1 MTVKVRLSNLL
12 RQATDWQEILEV
24 TAETPE
30 ECLHI
35 VVTRFPAVR
44 KWIYDKNGKMW
55 DRIQFFVNGKR
66 LDSDQLSKPIRD
78 GDELH
83 ILLNIGGG

>member
-1 MTVKVRLSNLL
+1 MRVKVRLSNLL
-12 RQATDWQEILEV
+12 RQATDWQEIVEV
-24 TAETPE
+24 TAKTPE
-30 ECLHI
+30 ECLHALE
-35 VVTRFPAVR
+35 TRFPDVK

-55 DRIQFFVNGKR
+55 DRIQFFVNGER
-66 LDSDQLSKPIRD
+66 IHREQLGKPVQD

>member
-1 MTVKVRLSNLL
+1 MRLKVRLSNLL
-12 RQATDWQEILEV
+12 RQATDWQEIVEV
-24 TAETPE
+24 TAKTPE
-30 ECLHI
+30 ECLRA
-35 VVTRFPAVR
+35 VVTQFPDVR
-44 KWIYDKNGKMW
+44 KWIYDKKGKMW

-66 LDSDQLSKPIRD
+66 IDRDQLGKPIQD

>member
-1 MTVKVRLSNLL
+1 MTVEVRLSNLL
-12 RQATDWQEILEV
+12 RQATDWRERIEV
-24 TAETPE
+24 NARTPE
-30 ECLHI
+30 ECIQAVL
-35 VVTRFPAVR
+35 TDFPDVR
-44 KWIYDKNGKMW
+44 KWIYDKHGRMW

-66 LDSDQLSKPIRD
+66 IGRDELSDPMKE

>member
-1 MTVKVRLSNLL
+1 MTVKVKLSNLL
-12 RQATDWQEILEV
+12 RQATDWQEIVEV
-24 TAETPE
+24 TARTPE

-35 VVTRFPAVR
+35 VVTQFPDVR

-55 DRIQFFVNGKR
+55 DRIQFFVNGKSIDR
-66 LDSDQLSKPIRD
+66 DQLPEPIQD

>member
-12 RQATDWQEILEV
+12 RQATDWQEIVEV
-24 TAETPE
+24 TAKSPE
-30 ECLHI
+30 ECLDA
-35 VVTRFPAVR
+35 VVTQFPDVR

-66 LDSDQLSKPIRD
+66 IDCDHLGKPIRD

>member
-1 MTVKVRLSNLL
+1 MTVKVKLSNLL
-12 RQATDWQEILEV
+12 RQATDWQEIVEV
-24 TAETPE
+24 TAKTPE
-30 ECLHI
+30 ECLHS
-35 VVTRFPAVR
+35 VVTQFPDVR
-44 KWIYDKNGKMW
+44 KWIYDKNGRMW

-66 LDSDQLSKPIRD
+66 IDRHQLPEPIQD

>member
-1 MTVKVRLSNLL
+1 MTVRVRLSNLL
-12 RQATDWQEILEV
+12 RQATDWQEIVEV

-30 ECLHI
+30 ECLRA
-35 VVTRFPAVR
+35 VVTRFPDVT
-44 KWIYDKNGKMW
+44 KWIYDKDGRMW
-55 DRIQFFVNGKR
+55 DRIQFFVNQER
-66 LDSDQLSKPIRD
+66 IHRDQLGKPIQD

>member
-12 RQATDWQEILEV
+12 RQATDWQEIVEV
-24 TAETPE
+24 TAKTPE
-30 ECLHI
+30 ECLQA
-35 VVTRFPAVR
+35 VVTQFPDVR

-66 LDSDQLSKPIRD
+66 IDRDQLGKPIQD

>member
-12 RQATDWQEILEV
+12 RQATDWQEIVEV
-24 TAETPE
+24 TAKTPE
-30 ECLHI
+30 ECLQA
-35 VVTRFPAVR
+35 VVTQFPDVR

-66 LDSDQLSKPIRD
+66 IDRDQLPEPIQD

>member
-1 MTVKVRLSNLL
+1 MTVRVKLSNLL
-12 RQATDWQEILEV
+12 RQATDWQEIVEV

-30 ECLHI
+30 ACLHSL
-35 VVTRFPAVR
+35 VTQFPDVR
-44 KWIYDKNGKMW
+44 KWIYDRNGKMW

-66 LDSDQLSKPIRD
+66 IDRDQLGKPIPD

>member
-1 MTVKVRLSNLL
+1 MAVKVRLSNLL
-12 RQATDWQEILEV
+12 RQATDWQEIIEV

-30 ECLHI
+30 ACLHA
-35 VVTRFPAVR
+35 VVRQFPDVR
-44 KWIYDKNGKMW
+44 RWIYDKNGRMW
-55 DRIQFFVNGKR
+55 DRIQFFVNGERIGRDR
-66 LDSDQLSKPIRD
+66 LTEPIRD